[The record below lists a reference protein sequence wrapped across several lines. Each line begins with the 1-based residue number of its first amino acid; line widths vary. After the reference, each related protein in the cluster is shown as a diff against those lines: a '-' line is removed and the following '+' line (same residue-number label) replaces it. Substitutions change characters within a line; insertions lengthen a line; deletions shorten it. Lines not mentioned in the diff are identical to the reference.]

1 MARPGVLENDNEDL
15 ANRLGWTRDWRHC
28 GGESRYTLS
37 RLVGRGSYGHVA
49 AAVRR
54 ADDRE
59 VAVKRITGA
68 FDSRRDALCIL
79 SGSPASLKKA
89 APTPSD
95 APP

>member
-1 MARPGVLENDNEDL
+1 MSRPGVVEEQNEDL

-28 GGESRYTLS
+28 GGESRYSLS

-49 AAVRR
+49 AAVRS

-79 SGSPASLKKA
+79 RARRVLI
-89 APTPSD
+89 
-95 APP
+95 PP

>member
-1 MARPGVLENDNEDL
+1 MAYGRV
-15 ANRLGWTRDWRHC
+15 
-28 GGESRYTLS
+28 SRMLDSLS

-49 AAVRR
+49 AAVRS

-79 SGSPASLKKA
+79 RARRVLI
-89 APTPSD
+89 
-95 APP
+95 PP

>member
-1 MARPGVLENDNEDL
+1 MSRPAELIAERNEDL

-28 GGESRYTLS
+28 GGEARYALV

-49 AAVRR
+49 AATRKS
-54 ADDRE
+54 DDRE

-79 SGSPASLKKA
+79 RVLRRRG
-89 APTPSD
+89 PSFF
-95 APP
+95 P

>member
-1 MARPGVLENDNEDL
+1 MSRPTEILGGGDEDL

-49 AAVRR
+49 AARR
-54 ADDRE
+54 LKDDRE

-79 SGSPASLKKA
+79 RVA
-89 APTPSD
+89 AAWKGRTPT
-95 APP
+95 ARA